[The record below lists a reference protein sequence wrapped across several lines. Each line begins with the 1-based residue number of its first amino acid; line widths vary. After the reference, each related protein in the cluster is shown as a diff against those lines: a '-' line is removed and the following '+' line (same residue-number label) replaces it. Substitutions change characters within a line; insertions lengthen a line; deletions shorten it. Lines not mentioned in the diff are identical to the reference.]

1 MRPWKTDALW
11 DKLIGIFIPTVFII
25 NMSCSGPTK
34 SLLGHETSLSGDELL
49 KVLEHGTFGAGG
61 GGVTKGGAG
70 GEGHEGKH
78 ACPYGAFPC
87 PGFDEK
93 GTGVL
98 FGQGASL
105 PVLQVR
111 GIGIGQVGPLQVLA
125 FNSVET
131 LDEACPALREL
142 IRMLERL
149 RPEQG
154 AQFLEEL
161 Q

>member
-1 MRPWKTDALW
+1 
-11 DKLIGIFIPTVFII
+11 
-25 NMSCSGPTK
+25 MSICSSASVK

-93 GTGVL
+93 GACVL
-98 FGQGASL
+98 FRQGASL

-111 GIGIGQVGPLQVLA
+111 GIGVDQVGPLQVLV
-125 FNSVET
+125 FDDVET
-131 LDEACPALREL
+131 LDETFSSLMKL
-142 IRMLERL
+142 IGMLKSL

-154 AQFLEEL
+154 TQFLEEL